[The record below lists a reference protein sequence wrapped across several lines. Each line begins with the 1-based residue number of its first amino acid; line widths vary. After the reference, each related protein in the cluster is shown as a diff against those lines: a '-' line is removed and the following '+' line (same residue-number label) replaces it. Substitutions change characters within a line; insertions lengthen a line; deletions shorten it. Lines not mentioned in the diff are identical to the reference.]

1 MKLAVMQ
8 PYVFPY
14 VGYFQL
20 LNSSDKFIFYNDVN
34 FIKQG
39 WINRNNILCQGKP
52 LLFTIPLEKQS
63 SFAKINEVETSH
75 LLFGKWRDSFLK
87 TIDNNYKKAPYY
99 DQVKE
104 VILDTIFDD
113 VKQSTISELAILSI
127 KNVLDYLSIEKN
139 TIASEGLYHNN
150 DLAAESR
157 IIDICLKENASIYI
171 NPIGGIELYSKQRFS
186 DKGLELLFI
195 KPNLRDYKQFSNDFV
210 PALSIIDVLMFNS
223 VTEVKNMLNDY
234 QFV

>member
-1 MKLAVMQ
+1 MQ

-14 VGYFQL
+14 IGYFQL
-20 LNSSDKFIFYNDVN
+20 VNSADKFVFYNDVN

-63 SFAKINEVETSH
+63 SFSKINEVETSR

-87 TIDNNYKKAPYY
+87 TIDNNYKRAPYY
-99 DQVKE
+99 AQVKE

-113 VKQSTISELAILSI
+113 VKQSKISELAILSI
-127 KNVLDYLSIEKN
+127 KNVLDYLSIEKR
-139 TIASEGLYHNN
+139 TLASEDLYHNN
-150 DLAAESR
+150 DLAAEFR

-171 NPIGGIELYSKQRFS
+171 NPIGGIELYSKKKFS
-186 DKGLELLFI
+186 DNGIELLFI